1 MSDESHRPA
10 GWAGGRGRGWAGGRL
25 RSPLGRREEQ
35 VITQAATPADPAPG
49 GLDLAAPADLDLA
62 PSELASADLDL
73 APARPG
79 AAPAHPSTAP
89 ATRWRGQ
96 AERAGDL
103 VAEWAPVAGRVLLG
117 LVLVWFG
124 YHELTS
130 PGQWTGYV
138 PVINEASQLA
148 IVAVLVHGWV
158 LFMLAVA
165 LIAGI
170 APRISAA
177 IASVLLLEIVISLS
191 VSGLSDTS
199 MRDVGVLGLAV
210 VLTSCRNQR
219 LVLRN

>member
-1 MSDESHRPA
+1 MNDESHRPA

-25 RSPLGRREEQ
+25 RSPLGSREEQ
-35 VITQAATPADPAPG
+35 VIRQASSPADPAPG
-49 GLDLAAPADLDLA
+49 GLDLAPADLDL
-62 PSELASADLDL
+62 PPADLDPAGPAGPGTGPAR
-73 APARPG
+73 APALAAATG
-79 AAPAHPSTAP
+79 ATG
-89 ATRWRGQ
+89 WRRQ

-130 PGQWTGYV
+130 PDQWTGYV
-138 PVINEASQLA
+138 PIINEASQLA

-158 LFMLAVA
+158 LFVLAIA

-191 VSGLSDTS
+191 VTGLSDTS

-210 VLTSCRNQR
+210 VLTGCRNQH